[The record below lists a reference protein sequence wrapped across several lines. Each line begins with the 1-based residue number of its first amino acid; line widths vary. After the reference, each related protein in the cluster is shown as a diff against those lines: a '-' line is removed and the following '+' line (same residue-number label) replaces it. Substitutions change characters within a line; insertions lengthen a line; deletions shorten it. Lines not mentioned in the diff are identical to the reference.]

1 MFLLDVV
8 LGLLMG
14 KKKSTFSPEAIVDQF
29 FIGLKK
35 ILQSLIILLICSVL
49 LCILLGYLIDRTLN
63 LLDNQNL
70 HLSNSIILL
79 IVLIVVDLALIFW
92 SLQKINEKPQT
103 QVKEETRPK
112 TSGSP
117 IESAVAALIFD
128 YVKER
133 ESKRVEEVREK
144 L

>member
-1 MFLLDVV
+1 MFLLDI
-8 LGLLMG
+8 LFGLLMG
-14 KKKSTFSPEAIVDQF
+14 KKKSSFSPEAIVDQF

-35 ILQSLIILLICSVL
+35 ILRSLIILLICSVL

-79 IVLIVVDLALIFW
+79 IVLIIVDLALIFW
-92 SLQKINEKPQT
+92 SLQKINDKPQHQPQT
-103 QVKEETRPK
+103 DARPK
-112 TSGSP
+112 SSGSP

-133 ESKRVEEVREK
+133 ESKRDEEVRER